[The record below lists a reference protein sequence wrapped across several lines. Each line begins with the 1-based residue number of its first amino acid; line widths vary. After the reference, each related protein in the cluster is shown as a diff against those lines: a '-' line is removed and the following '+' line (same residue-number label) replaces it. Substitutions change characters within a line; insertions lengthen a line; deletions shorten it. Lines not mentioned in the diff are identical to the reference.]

1 MDSSK
6 LINLGWEPKINLE
19 EGIKITY
26 RWYLENLEVKQSIN
40 GLN

>member
-6 LINLGWEPKINLE
+6 FRNLGWEPKINLE
-19 EGIKITY
+19 EGIQNTY
-26 RWYLENLEVKQSIN
+26 NWFLKNIAEKQEIK